1 MQSICCI
8 KIMKLCQQWTNLPT
22 SKAGDAIG
30 DNSTLM
36 NRTPSDGRTALGD
49 VISQDTCARTLKVIR
64 ARDQGK
70 SKIII
75 FCSMWDFFPWLN
87 LIFYYLCQ
95 LKKNITFNLYS
106 WPLSPDLLLPV
117 ICYHQ
122 SSKKSKIFVIK
133 VW

>member
-1 MQSICCI
+1 MS
-8 KIMKLCQQWTNLPT
+8 TNLPT

-36 NRTPSDGRTALGD
+36 NRTPSDGRTARGD

-75 FCSMWDFFPWLN
+75 ICS
-87 LIFYYLCQ
+87 
-95 LKKNITFNLYS
+95 TLYVRF
-106 WPLSPDLLLPV
+106 LSMTKPDMLLPV
-117 ICYHQ
+117 L
-122 SSKKSKIFVIK
+122 V
-133 VW
+133 